1 MVYIPLEAVVSK
13 WYGEAEK
20 RLAKMLA
27 LTAQLSQASLEGALH
42 HDAAVRGG
50 GARARGGVLLFLDEI
65 ETVSLSLLCVGG
77 CMRACVRACVCACV
91 GVYMYISTCTY
102 THIYILYVDTYIHI
116 CIYIH
121 LTYRWDS
128 RGMGTRTRRRGACC
142 RCCCGASMGSKARRA
157 SCW

>member
-1 MVYIPLEAVVSK
+1 MYIPLEAVVSK

-27 LTAQLSQASLEGALH
+27 LTARLSQASLEGALH

-77 CMRACVRACVCACV
+77 CMRACVRACVRVCV
-91 GVYMYISTCTY
+91 CGCIHVYIYMYI
-102 THIYILYVDTYIHI
+102 HTYIHTV
-116 CIYIH
+116 CRHIYPHMYLYTSNI
-121 LTYRWDS
+121 
-128 RGMGTRTRRRGACC
+128 
-142 RCCCGASMGSKARRA
+142 
-157 SCW
+157 